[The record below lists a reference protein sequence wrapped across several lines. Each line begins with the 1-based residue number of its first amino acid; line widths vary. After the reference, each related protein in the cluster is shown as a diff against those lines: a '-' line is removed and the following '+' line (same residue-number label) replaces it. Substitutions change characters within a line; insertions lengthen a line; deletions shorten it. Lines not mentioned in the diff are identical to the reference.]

1 MHPKPFPKV
10 FPPEFPLELQNVILT
25 LLRDLC
31 VQHFPLAQQ
40 PTNNGRPL
48 LLHTHPCDTLVLRTY
63 GATLSLS
70 KSTQSLIAIP
80 LGGLGEFGMNMMALR
95 LGDDIIVIDA
105 GMMFPESELLGVD
118 LVIPDTTYLKQ
129 NRANVRAIVLTHG
142 HEDHIG
148 ALPYIL
154 RDLNVPVYGTR
165 FTLAL
170 VKKRLAEA
178 NLLDSTTLREVMPGR
193 LIEIGPYEIEFIP
206 VTHSTIDCVALAVRT
221 PLGVIIHTGDFKIDQ
236 TPVGGAPFD
245 LHSFAR
251 YGNEGVL
258 ALFSDSTNVERPGF
272 TPSERAI
279 VPRIEELCRSAPRR
293 VILSC
298 FASSIHRIQQVIDI
312 ASRVGRKIAFVG
324 RSMVDN
330 VEIAHD
336 LEYLRI
342 PDGMVVRPQDIRT
355 FDPRR
360 IIILASGSQ
369 AEPMSSLS
377 RIAVDNHRFVS
388 VDESDTVILSARIIP
403 GNEKA
408 IFRMLDHMFRR
419 RALVYYDNNAGTIHV
434 SGHASQEE
442 QKLVLQLV
450 KPKYFIPV
458 HGEYRHLFR
467 HAALAHQLGCVSS
480 EILLLENGQTIE
492 FTEDGARRRDPVTSG
507 RVLVDSGSLEE
518 IEEVVIRDRKHL
530 SEDGVVVPIIAID
543 KRTGRM
549 ETVPEIVTRG
559 MFSDN
564 GTELMAGARDVIL
577 KTVEQSNAEEKGD
590 WSVIKEKIRV
600 DLKRYINKHTSKR
613 PLILPVILEV

>member
-1 MHPKPFPKV
+1 MSK
-10 FPPEFPLELQNVILT
+10 T
-25 LLRDLC
+25 
-31 VQHFPLAQQ
+31 
-40 PTNNGRPL
+40 T
-48 LLHTHPCDTLVLRTY
+48 
-63 GATLSLS
+63 S
-70 KSTQSLIAIP
+70 KSSHSLTAIP

-118 LVIPDTTYLKQ
+118 LVIPDITYLKQ
-129 NRANVRAIVLTHG
+129 NRSHVRAIVLTHG

-170 VKKRLAEA
+170 VKKRLDEA
-178 NLLDSTTLREVMPGR
+178 GLLESTTLREVLPGR
-193 LIEIGPYEIEFIP
+193 LVEIGPYEIEFIS
-206 VTHSTIDCVALAVRT
+206 VTHSTVDCVALAIRT
-221 PLGVIIHTGDFKIDQ
+221 PLGVIMHTGDFKIDQ
-236 TPVGGAPFD
+236 TPVDGAPFD
-245 LHSFAR
+245 LHTFAK
-251 YGNEGVL
+251 YGSEGVL

-298 FASSIHRIQQVIDI
+298 FASSVHRIQQVIDI
-312 ASRVGRKIAFVG
+312 ASRVNRKVAFVG

-330 VEIAHD
+330 VEIAHS
-336 LEYLRI
+336 LELLRI
-342 PDGMVVRPQDIRT
+342 PDGIVVRPQDIRS

-388 VDESDTVILSARIIP
+388 VDENDSVILSARIIP
-403 GNEKA
+403 GNEKS

-419 RALVYYDNNAGTIHV
+419 RALVYYDNSAGMIHV
-434 SGHASQEE
+434 SGHGSQEE
-442 QKLVLQLV
+442 QKLMLQLV

-467 HAALAHQLGCVSS
+467 HAALAHQLGAVSE
-480 EILLLENGQTIE
+480 EILLIEDGQSIE
-492 FTEDGARRRDPVTSG
+492 FTEGGARRRDAVTAG

-543 KRTGRM
+543 KHTGKL
-549 ETVPEIVTRG
+549 ESQPEIVTRG
-559 MFSDN
+559 LMSDN
-564 GTELMAGARDVIL
+564 GQELIVGAREVL
-577 KTVEQSNAEEKGD
+577 MKTVSESSAEENSD
-590 WSVIKEKIRV
+590 WGVIKEKIRV
-600 DLKRYINKHTSKR
+600 DLKRYISKQTSKR
-613 PLILPVILEV
+613 PLILPVILEI

>member
-1 MHPKPFPKV
+1 MADQK
-10 FPPEFPLELQNVILT
+10 LEI
-25 LLRDLC
+25 
-31 VQHFPLAQQ
+31 
-40 PTNNGRPL
+40 
-48 LLHTHPCDTLVLRTY
+48 
-63 GATLSLS
+63 
-70 KSTQSLIAIP
+70 IP
-80 LGGLGEFGMNMMALR
+80 LGGLGEFGMNSMALR
-95 LGDDIIVIDA
+95 YADDIIVIDA

-118 LVIPDTTYLKQ
+118 LVIPDITYLKQ
-129 NRANVRAIVLTHG
+129 NRQHVRAIVLTHG

-170 VKKRLAEA
+170 VKKRITEA
-178 NLLDSTTLREVMPGR
+178 GLLDSTTLREVIPGR
-193 LIEIGPYEIEFIP
+193 RIEIGPFEIEMIP

-221 PLGVIIHTGDFKIDQ
+221 PVGVIIHTGDFKIDH
-236 TPVGGAPFD
+236 TPVGGAGFD
-245 LHSFAR
+245 IHTFAR

-258 ALFSDSTNVERPGF
+258 ALFSDSTNVERPGI
-272 TPSERAI
+272 TPSERAV
-279 VPRIEELCRSAPRR
+279 VPRIEELARSAPKR

-312 ASRVGRKIAFVG
+312 ASRVGRKVAFVG

-342 PDGMVVRPQDIRT
+342 PDGMVVRSQDIRS
-355 FDPRR
+355 FDPRK

-388 VDESDTVILSARIIP
+388 VDENDTVILSSRIIP

-419 RALVYYDNNAGTIHV
+419 RALVYYDNSAGVIHV

-467 HAALAHQLGCVSS
+467 HAALAHQLGVVSG
-480 EILLLENGQTIE
+480 EILLVEDGQNIE
-492 FTEDGARRRDPVTSG
+492 FTEDGVHRRDPVTAG

-518 IEEVVIRDRKHL
+518 IEEVVVRERKHL

-543 KRTGRM
+543 KHTGKL
-549 ETVPEIVTRG
+549 ESQPEIVSRG
-559 MFSDN
+559 FMSDN
-564 GTELMAGARDVIL
+564 GSDLVAGARDIVLRTIN
-577 KTVEQSNAEEKGD
+577 TSNAEERAD

-600 DLKRYINKHTSKR
+600 DLKRYISKQTSKR

>member
-1 MHPKPFPKV
+1 MSNPA
-10 FPPEFPLELQNVILT
+10 QTLT
-25 LLRDLC
+25 
-31 VQHFPLAQQ
+31 
-40 PTNNGRPL
+40 
-48 LLHTHPCDTLVLRTY
+48 
-63 GATLSLS
+63 
-70 KSTQSLIAIP
+70 AIP

-95 LGDDIIVIDA
+95 HGDDIIVIDA

-118 LVIPDTTYLKQ
+118 LVIPDITYLKQ

-170 VKKRLAEA
+170 VKKRLDEA
-178 NLLDSTTLREVMPGR
+178 GLLQSTTLREVIPGR
-193 LIEIGPYEIEFIP
+193 LVEIGPYEIEFIP

-221 PLGVIIHTGDFKIDQ
+221 PVGVIIHTGDFKIDQ

-251 YGNEGVL
+251 YGQEGVL

-272 TPSERAI
+272 TGSERAI
-279 VPRIEELCRSAPRR
+279 VPRIEELCRAAPRR

-298 FASSIHRIQQVIDI
+298 FASSIHRIQQVIDV
-312 ASRVGRKIAFVG
+312 AARVGRKVAFVG

-330 VEIAHD
+330 VEIAHS
-336 LEYLRI
+336 LSYLRI
-342 PDGMVVRPQDIRT
+342 PDGMVVRPQDIRG
-355 FDPRR
+355 FDPKRLV
-360 IIILASGSQ
+360 ILASGSQ

-388 VDESDTVILSARIIP
+388 VDENDTVILSARIIP

-419 RALVYYDNNAGTIHV
+419 RALVYYDNAGGTIHV

-467 HAALAHQLGCVSS
+467 HAALAYQLGCVSG
-480 EILLLENGQTIE
+480 EIIIL
-492 FTEDGARRRDPVTSG
+492 EDGNTLELTPDGAYKRDPVAAG

-518 IEEVVIRDRKHL
+518 IEEAVIRDRKHL

-543 KRTGRM
+543 KHTGRM
-549 ETVPEIVTRG
+549 ESHPEIVTRG
-559 MFSDN
+559 LFSDN
-564 GTELMAGARDVIL
+564 GNEFLAGARDVIL
-577 KTVEQSNAEEKGD
+577 KTVEQSNSEEKSD

-600 DLKRYINKHTSKR
+600 DLKRYINKQTSKR

>member
-1 MHPKPFPKV
+1 MSKP
-10 FPPEFPLELQNVILT
+10 L
-25 LLRDLC
+25 
-31 VQHFPLAQQ
+31 
-40 PTNNGRPL
+40 
-48 LLHTHPCDTLVLRTY
+48 
-63 GATLSLS
+63 
-70 KSTQSLIAIP
+70 QSLFVIP

-95 LGDDIIVIDA
+95 YGDDIIVIDA

-118 LVIPDTTYLKQ
+118 LVIPDISYLKQ
-129 NRANVRAIVLTHG
+129 HRQHVRAIVLTHG

-170 VKKRLAEA
+170 VKKRITEA
-178 NLLDSTTLREVMPGR
+178 GLLDSTTLREVMPGR
-193 LIEIGPYEIEFIP
+193 RIEIGPYEIEMIP

-221 PLGVIIHTGDFKIDQ
+221 PVGVIIHTGDFKIDH
-236 TPVGGAPFD
+236 TPVGGAGFD
-245 LHSFAR
+245 IHTFAR

-258 ALFSDSTNVERPGF
+258 ALFSDSTNVERPGI
-272 TPSERAI
+272 TPSERAV
-279 VPRIEELCRSAPRR
+279 VPRIEELARSAPKR

-312 ASRVGRKIAFVG
+312 ASRVGRKVAFVG

-342 PDGMVVRPQDIRT
+342 PDGMVVRSQDIRS
-355 FDPRR
+355 FDPRK
-360 IIILASGSQ
+360 IIIMASGSQ

-388 VDESDTVILSARIIP
+388 VDENDTVILSSRIIP

-419 RALVYYDNNAGTIHV
+419 RALVYYDNSAGVIHV

-458 HGEYRHLFR
+458 HGEFRHLFR
-467 HAALAHQLGCVSS
+467 HAALAHQLGVVSG
-480 EILLLENGQTIE
+480 EIILAENGHCIE
-492 FTEDGARRRDPVTSG
+492 FTEDGYHRRDPVTAG

-518 IEEVVIRDRKHL
+518 IEEVVVRERKHL

-543 KRTGRM
+543 KHTGKL
-549 ETVPEIVTRG
+549 ESQPEIVSRG
-559 MFSDN
+559 FMSDN
-564 GTELMAGARDVIL
+564 GSDLVAGARDIVL
-577 KTVEQSNAEEKGD
+577 KTINTSNAEERAD

-600 DLKRYINKHTSKR
+600 DLKRYISKQTSKR

>member
-1 MHPKPFPKV
+1 
-10 FPPEFPLELQNVILT
+10 
-25 LLRDLC
+25 
-31 VQHFPLAQQ
+31 
-40 PTNNGRPL
+40 
-48 LLHTHPCDTLVLRTY
+48 
-63 GATLSLS
+63 LS
-70 KSTQSLIAIP
+70 KPLQSLFAIP

-95 LGDDIIVIDA
+95 YGDDVIVIDA

-118 LVIPDTTYLKQ
+118 LVIPDITYLKQ
-129 NRANVRAIVLTHG
+129 NRQHVRAIVLTHG

-170 VKKRLAEA
+170 VKKRITEA
-178 NLLDSTTLREVMPGR
+178 GLLDSTTLREVIPGR
-193 LIEIGPYEIEFIP
+193 RIEIGPFEIEMIP

-221 PLGVIIHTGDFKIDQ
+221 PVGVIIHTGDFKIDH
-236 TPVGGAPFD
+236 TPVGGAGFD
-245 LHSFAR
+245 IHTFAR

-258 ALFSDSTNVERPGF
+258 ALFSDSTNVERPGI
-272 TPSERAI
+272 TPSERAV
-279 VPRIEELCRSAPRR
+279 VPRIEELARSAPKR

-312 ASRVGRKIAFVG
+312 ASRVGRKVAFVG

-342 PDGMVVRPQDIRT
+342 PDGMVVRSQDIRS
-355 FDPRR
+355 FDPRK

-388 VDESDTVILSARIIP
+388 VDENDTVILSSRIIP

-419 RALVYYDNNAGTIHV
+419 RALVYYDNSAGVIHV

-467 HAALAHQLGCVSS
+467 HAALAHQLGVVSG
-480 EILLLENGQTIE
+480 EILLVEDGQNIE
-492 FTEDGARRRDPVTSG
+492 FTEDGVHRRDPVTAG

-518 IEEVVIRDRKHL
+518 IEEVVVRERKHL

-543 KRTGRM
+543 KHTGKL
-549 ETVPEIVTRG
+549 ESQPEIVSRG
-559 MFSDN
+559 FMSDN
-564 GTELMAGARDVIL
+564 GSDLVAGARDIVLRTIN
-577 KTVEQSNAEEKGD
+577 TSNAEERAD

-600 DLKRYINKHTSKR
+600 DLKRYISKQTSKR

>member
-1 MHPKPFPKV
+1 
-10 FPPEFPLELQNVILT
+10 
-25 LLRDLC
+25 
-31 VQHFPLAQQ
+31 
-40 PTNNGRPL
+40 
-48 LLHTHPCDTLVLRTY
+48 
-63 GATLSLS
+63 LS
-70 KSTQSLIAIP
+70 KSLQSLFAIP
-80 LGGLGEFGMNMMALR
+80 LGGLGEFGMNMLALR
-95 LGDDIIVIDA
+95 YGDDIIVIDA
-105 GMMFPESELLGVD
+105 GMMFPESELLGID
-118 LVIPDTTYLKQ
+118 LVIPDISYLKQ
-129 NRANVRAIVLTHG
+129 NRQHVRAIVLTHG

-154 RDLNVPVYGTR
+154 RDLEVPVYGTR

-178 NLLDSTTLREVMPGR
+178 GLLESTTLREVLPGR
-193 LIEIGPYEIEFIP
+193 RVELGQYEIEFIP
-206 VTHSTIDCVALAVRT
+206 VTHSTVDCVALAVRT
-221 PLGVIIHTGDFKIDQ
+221 PLGVIIHTGDFKIDH
-236 TPVGGAPFD
+236 TPVEGAGFD
-245 LHSFAR
+245 LHTFAR

-258 ALFSDSTNVERPGF
+258 ALFSDSTNVERPGY
-272 TPSERAI
+272 TASERAV
-279 VPRIEELCRSAPRR
+279 VPRIEELARSAPRR

-312 ASRVGRKIAFVG
+312 AFRVGRKVAFVG

-336 LEYLRI
+336 LGYLRI
-342 PDGMVVRPQDIRT
+342 PDGMVVRQQDIRA
-355 FDPRR
+355 FEPRK
-360 IIILASGSQ
+360 IIVLASGSQ

-377 RIAVDNHRFVS
+377 RIAVDNHRSVS
-388 VDESDTVILSARIIP
+388 VDENDTVILSSRIIP

-419 RALVYYDNNAGTIHV
+419 RALVYYDNSAGVIHV

-442 QKLVLQLV
+442 QKLLLQLV

-467 HAALAHQLGCVSS
+467 HAALAHQLGVVSG
-480 EILLLENGQTIE
+480 EIILAENGQTIQ
-492 FTEDGARRRDPVTSG
+492 FTEDAAYRRDPVTAG

-518 IEEVVIRDRKHL
+518 IEEVVVRDRRHL

-543 KRTGRM
+543 KHSGKL
-549 ETVPEIVTRG
+549 ESQPEIVTRG
-559 MFSDN
+559 FMSDN
-564 GTELMAGARDVIL
+564 GSDLVTGARDIVL
-577 KTVEQSNAEEKGD
+577 KTINTSNPEERAD

-600 DLKRYINKHTSKR
+600 DLKRYINKQTSKR

>member
-1 MHPKPFPKV
+1 LSKNN
-10 FPPEFPLELQNVILT
+10 QT
-25 LLRDLC
+25 LL
-31 VQHFPLAQQ
+31 
-40 PTNNGRPL
+40 
-48 LLHTHPCDTLVLRTY
+48 
-63 GATLSLS
+63 
-70 KSTQSLIAIP
+70 AIP
-80 LGGLGEFGMNMMALR
+80 LGGLGEFGMNMMVFR
-95 LGDDIIVIDA
+95 YGDDIIVVDA

-118 LVIPDTTYLKQ
+118 LVIPDITYLKQ
-129 NRANVRAIVLTHG
+129 NRHLVRAIVLTHG

-154 RDLNVPVYGTR
+154 RDLNVPIYGTR

-170 VKKRLAEA
+170 VKKRLEEA
-178 NLLDSTTLREVMPGR
+178 NLLDSATLREVLPGR
-193 LIEIGPYEIEFIP
+193 RIELGPFEIEFIS
-206 VTHSTIDCVALAVRT
+206 VTHSTIDCVALAIRT

-236 TPVGGAPFD
+236 TPVDNVPFD
-245 LHSFAR
+245 LHAFAR

-272 TPSERAI
+272 TPSERTI
-279 VPRIEELCRSAPRR
+279 VPRIEELARSAPRR
-293 VILSC
+293 VVLSC

-312 ASRVGRKIAFVG
+312 AERVGRKIAFVG
-324 RSMVDN
+324 RSMIDN
-330 VEIAHD
+330 VEIAHNLD
-336 LEYLRI
+336 CLRI
-342 PDGMVVRPQDIRT
+342 PDGMVVRPQDIRS
-355 FDPRR
+355 FEPRK

-388 VDESDTVILSARIIP
+388 VDENDTVILSARIIP

-419 RALVYYDNNAGTIHV
+419 RALVYYDNSAGTIHV

-442 QKLVLQLV
+442 QKLILRLV

-467 HAALAHQLGCVSS
+467 HAALAHQLGAVSE
-480 EILLLENGQTIE
+480 EILIMEDGKCIE
-492 FTEDGARRRDPVTSG
+492 FTEDGAFRREPVTAG

-518 IEEVVIRDRKHL
+518 IEAIVVRDRKHL
-530 SEDGVVVPIIAID
+530 SEEGVVIPIIAID
-543 KRTGRM
+543 KHTGKLESAPEVVSRGLM
-549 ETVPEIVTRG
+549 SENNGELLAGAKEIVMKT
-559 MFSDN
+559 F
-564 GTELMAGARDVIL
+564 EL
-577 KTVEQSNAEEKGD
+577 SNLEERAD

-600 DLKRYINKHTSKR
+600 DLKRYISKQTSKR

>member
-1 MHPKPFPKV
+1 M
-10 FPPEFPLELQNVILT
+10 
-25 LLRDLC
+25 
-31 VQHFPLAQQ
+31 
-40 PTNNGRPL
+40 
-48 LLHTHPCDTLVLRTY
+48 
-63 GATLSLS
+63 S
-70 KSTQSLIAIP
+70 KTSQSLTAIP

-95 LGDDIIVIDA
+95 LGDEIIVIDA

-118 LVIPDTTYLKQ
+118 LVIPDISYLKQ
-129 NRANVRAIVLTHG
+129 NRSMVRAIVLTHG

-154 RDLNVPVYGTR
+154 KDLNVPVYGTR

-170 VKKRLAEA
+170 VKKRLDEA
-178 NLLDSTTLREVMPGR
+178 GLLDSTTLREVIPGR
-193 LIEIGPYEIEFIP
+193 LVEIGPFEVEFIA
-206 VTHSTIDCVALAVRT
+206 VTHSTVDCVALAIRT
-221 PLGVIIHTGDFKIDQ
+221 PLGVVIHTGDFKIDQ

-245 LHSFAR
+245 LHAFAR
-251 YGNEGVL
+251 YGNDGVL

-312 ASRVGRKIAFVG
+312 ASRVNRKVAFVG

-330 VEIAHD
+330 VEIAHS
-336 LEYLRI
+336 LELLRI
-342 PDGMVVRPQDIRT
+342 PDGMVVRPQDIRG
-355 FDPRR
+355 FDPKR

-388 VDESDTVILSARIIP
+388 VDENDSVILSARIIP
-403 GNEKA
+403 GNEKS

-419 RALVYYDNNAGTIHV
+419 RALVYYDNSAGTIHV

-442 QKLVLQLV
+442 QKLLLQLV

-467 HAALAHQLGCVSS
+467 HAALAHQLGCVSN
-480 EILLLENGQTIE
+480 EILLVEDGRPVE
-492 FTEDGARRRDPVTSG
+492 FTEDGARRLDPVTAG
-507 RVLVDSGSLEE
+507 RVCVDSGSLEE
-518 IEEVVIRDRKHL
+518 IEDVVIRDRKHL
-530 SEDGVVVPIIAID
+530 SEDGIVVPIIAID
-543 KRTGRM
+543 KHTGKM
-549 ETVPEIVTRG
+549 ESHPEIVSRG
-559 MFSDN
+559 LMSDN
-564 GTELMAGARDVIL
+564 GQELIAGARLVIM
-577 KTVEQSNAEEKGD
+577 KTVEESNAEEKSD
-590 WSVIKEKIRV
+590 WGVIKEKIRV
-600 DLKRYINKHTSKR
+600 DLKRYISKQTSKR

>member
-1 MHPKPFPKV
+1 
-10 FPPEFPLELQNVILT
+10 
-25 LLRDLC
+25 
-31 VQHFPLAQQ
+31 
-40 PTNNGRPL
+40 
-48 LLHTHPCDTLVLRTY
+48 
-63 GATLSLS
+63 LS
-70 KSTQSLIAIP
+70 KSLQSLFAVP

-95 LGDDIIVIDA
+95 YGDDIIVIDA
-105 GMMFPESELLGVD
+105 GMMFPESELLGID
-118 LVIPDTTYLKQ
+118 LVIPDITYLKQ
-129 NRANVRAIVLTHG
+129 NRQHVRAIILTHG

-154 RDLNVPVYGTR
+154 RDLEVPVYGTR

-178 NLLDSTTLREVMPGR
+178 GLLDSTTLREVIPGR
-193 LIEIGPYEIEFIP
+193 RVELGQYEIEFIP
-206 VTHSTIDCVALAVRT
+206 VTHSTVDCVALAVRT
-221 PLGVIIHTGDFKIDQ
+221 PLGVIIHTGDFKIDH
-236 TPVGGAPFD
+236 TPVEGAGFD
-245 LHSFAR
+245 LHTFAR

-258 ALFSDSTNVERPGF
+258 ALFSDSTNVERPGY
-272 TPSERAI
+272 TPSERAV
-279 VPRIEELCRSAPRR
+279 VPRIEDLARSAPRR

-312 ASRVGRKIAFVG
+312 AFRVGRKVAFVG

-336 LEYLRI
+336 LGYLRI
-342 PDGMVVRPQDIRT
+342 PDGMVVRSQDIRV
-355 FDPRR
+355 FEPRK

-388 VDESDTVILSARIIP
+388 VDENDTVILSSRIIP

-419 RALVYYDNNAGTIHV
+419 RALVYYDNSAGVIHV

-442 QKLVLQLV
+442 QKLLLQLV

-467 HAALAHQLGCVSS
+467 HAALAHQLGVVSG
-480 EILLLENGQTIE
+480 EIILTENGHCIE
-492 FTEDGARRRDPVTSG
+492 FTEDGAYRRDPVAAG

-518 IEEVVIRDRKHL
+518 IEEVVVRDRRHL

-543 KRTGRM
+543 KHSGKL
-549 ETVPEIVTRG
+549 ESQPEIVTRG
-559 MFSDN
+559 FMSDN
-564 GTELMAGARDVIL
+564 GSDLVTGARDIVL
-577 KTVEQSNAEEKGD
+577 KTINTSNAEERAD

-600 DLKRYINKHTSKR
+600 DLKRYINKQTSKR

>member
-1 MHPKPFPKV
+1 M
-10 FPPEFPLELQNVILT
+10 T
-25 LLRDLC
+25 
-31 VQHFPLAQQ
+31 
-40 PTNNGRPL
+40 
-48 LLHTHPCDTLVLRTY
+48 
-63 GATLSLS
+63 S
-70 KSTQSLIAIP
+70 QSLTAIP
-80 LGGLGEFGMNMMALR
+80 LGGLGEFGMNMLALR
-95 LGDDIIVIDA
+95 FGDDILVIDA

-118 LVIPDTTYLKQ
+118 LVIPDITYLKQ
-129 NRANVRAIVLTHG
+129 NRSHVRAIVLTHG

-170 VKKRLAEA
+170 VKKRLDEA
-178 NLLDSTTLREVMPGR
+178 GLLESTTLREVLPGR
-193 LIEIGPYEIEFIP
+193 LVEIGPYEIEFIS
-206 VTHSTIDCVALAVRT
+206 VTHSTVDCVALAIRT
-221 PLGVIIHTGDFKIDQ
+221 SLGVIIHTGDFKIDQ

-245 LHSFAR
+245 LHTFAK

-298 FASSIHRIQQVIDI
+298 FASSVHRIQQVIDI
-312 ASRVGRKIAFVG
+312 ASRVNRKIAFVG

-330 VEIAHD
+330 VEIAHS
-336 LEYLRI
+336 LELLRI
-342 PDGMVVRPQDIRT
+342 PDGMVVRQQDIRG
-355 FDPRR
+355 FDPKR
-360 IIILASGSQ
+360 IVILASGSQ

-388 VDESDTVILSARIIP
+388 VDENDSVILSARIIP
-403 GNEKA
+403 GNEKS

-419 RALVYYDNNAGTIHV
+419 RALVYYDNSAGTIHV

-442 QKLVLQLV
+442 QKLLLQLV

-467 HAALAHQLGCVSS
+467 HAALAHQLGAVSG
-480 EILLLENGQTIE
+480 EILLIEDGQSIE
-492 FTEDGARRRDPVTSG
+492 FAEDAAYRRDPVTAG
-507 RVLVDSGSLEE
+507 RVCVDSGSLEE
-518 IEEVVIRDRKHL
+518 IEDVVIRDRKHL
-530 SEDGVVVPIIAID
+530 SEDGIVVPIIAID
-543 KRTGRM
+543 KHTGKM
-549 ETVPEIVTRG
+549 ESHPEIVTRG
-559 MFSDN
+559 LMSDN
-564 GTELMAGARDVIL
+564 GQELIAGARQVIM
-577 KTVEQSNAEEKGD
+577 KTVEESNAEEKSD
-590 WSVIKEKIRV
+590 WGVIKEKIRV
-600 DLKRYINKHTSKR
+600 DLKRYINKQTSKR

>member
-1 MHPKPFPKV
+1 MSKNN
-10 FPPEFPLELQNVILT
+10 QT
-25 LLRDLC
+25 LL
-31 VQHFPLAQQ
+31 
-40 PTNNGRPL
+40 
-48 LLHTHPCDTLVLRTY
+48 
-63 GATLSLS
+63 
-70 KSTQSLIAIP
+70 AIP
-80 LGGLGEFGMNMMALR
+80 LGGLGEFGMNMMVFR
-95 LGDDIIVIDA
+95 YGDDIIVVDA

-118 LVIPDTTYLKQ
+118 LVIPDITYLKQ
-129 NRANVRAIVLTHG
+129 NRHLVRAIVLTHG

-154 RDLNVPVYGTR
+154 RDLNVPIYGTR

-170 VKKRLAEA
+170 VKKRLEEA
-178 NLLDSTTLREVMPGR
+178 NLLDSATLREVIPGR
-193 LIEIGPYEIEFIP
+193 RVEMGPFEVEFIS
-206 VTHSTIDCVALAVRT
+206 VTHSTIDCVALAIRT

-236 TPVGGAPFD
+236 TPVDNVPFD
-245 LHSFAR
+245 LHAFAR

-272 TPSERAI
+272 TPSERTI
-279 VPRIEELCRSAPRR
+279 VPRIEELARSAPRR
-293 VILSC
+293 VVLSC

-312 ASRVGRKIAFVG
+312 AERVGRKIAFVG

-336 LEYLRI
+336 LHCLRI
-342 PDGMVVRPQDIRT
+342 PDGMVVRPQDIRS
-355 FDPRR
+355 FEPRKL
-360 IIILASGSQ
+360 IILASGSQ

-388 VDESDTVILSARIIP
+388 VDENDTVILSARIIP

-419 RALVYYDNNAGTIHV
+419 RALVYYDNSAGTIHV

-442 QKLVLQLV
+442 QKLILRLV

-467 HAALAHQLGCVSS
+467 HAALAHQLGAVSE
-480 EILLLENGQTIE
+480 EILMMEDGKCIE
-492 FTEDGARRRDPVTSG
+492 FTEDGAFRRDPVTAG

-518 IEEVVIRDRKHL
+518 IEAIVVRDRKHL
-530 SEDGVVVPIIAID
+530 SEEGVVIPIIAID
-543 KRTGRM
+543 KHTGKLESAPEVVSRGLM
-549 ETVPEIVTRG
+549 SENNGELLAGAKEIVMKT
-559 MFSDN
+559 F
-564 GTELMAGARDVIL
+564 EL
-577 KTVEQSNAEEKGD
+577 SNLEERAD

-600 DLKRYINKHTSKR
+600 DLKRYISKQTSKR

>member
-1 MHPKPFPKV
+1 MSKP
-10 FPPEFPLELQNVILT
+10 
-25 LLRDLC
+25 
-31 VQHFPLAQQ
+31 A
-40 PTNNGRPL
+40 
-48 LLHTHPCDTLVLRTY
+48 
-63 GATLSLS
+63 
-70 KSTQSLIAIP
+70 QSLTAIP

-95 LGDDIIVIDA
+95 FGDDILVIDA

-118 LVIPDTTYLKQ
+118 LVIPDITYLKQ

-154 RDLNVPVYGTR
+154 RELNVPVYGTR

-170 VKKRLAEA
+170 VNKRLDEA
-178 NLLDSTTLREVMPGR
+178 GLLPSTTLREVIPGGR
-193 LIEIGPYEIEFIP
+193 LVEIGPFEIEFIP

-245 LHSFAR
+245 LHAFAR
-251 YGNEGVL
+251 YGHEGVL

-272 TPSERAI
+272 TGSERNV

-312 ASRVGRKIAFVG
+312 AARVGRKVAFVG

-330 VEIAHD
+330 VEIAHS

-342 PDGMVVRPQDIRT
+342 PDGMVVRPQDIRG
-355 FDPRR
+355 FDPKRLV
-360 IIILASGSQ
+360 ILASGSQ

-388 VDESDTVILSARIIP
+388 VDENDSVILSARIIP

-419 RALVYYDNNAGTIHV
+419 RALVYYDNSGGTIHV

-442 QKLVLQLV
+442 QKLILQLV

-467 HAALAHQLGCVSS
+467 HAALAYQLGCVSG
-480 EILLLENGQTIE
+480 EILVLEDGHTLE
-492 FTEDGARRRDPVTSG
+492 FTEDGAYRRDPVTAG
-507 RVLVDSGSLEE
+507 RVCVDSGSLEA

-543 KRTGRM
+543 KHTGRM
-549 ETVPEIVTRG
+549 ESQPEIVTRG

-564 GTELMAGARDVIL
+564 GTEFIAGARDVVL
-577 KTVEQSNAEEKGD
+577 KTVEQSNAEEKSD

-600 DLKRYINKHTSKR
+600 DLKRYINKQTSKR

>member
-1 MHPKPFPKV
+1 
-10 FPPEFPLELQNVILT
+10 
-25 LLRDLC
+25 
-31 VQHFPLAQQ
+31 
-40 PTNNGRPL
+40 
-48 LLHTHPCDTLVLRTY
+48 
-63 GATLSLS
+63 LS
-70 KSTQSLIAIP
+70 KTSQSLIAIP

-129 NRANVRAIVLTHG
+129 NRAMVRAIVLTHG

-154 RDLNVPVYGTR
+154 KDLNVPVYGTR

-170 VKKRLAEA
+170 VKKRLDEA
-178 NLLDSTTLREVMPGR
+178 GLLDSTTLREVIPGR
-193 LIEIGPYEIEFIP
+193 LVEIGPFEVEFIA
-206 VTHSTIDCVALAVRT
+206 VTHSTVDCVALAIRT
-221 PLGVIIHTGDFKIDQ
+221 PLGVVIHTGDFKIDQ

-245 LHSFAR
+245 LHAFAR
-251 YGNEGVL
+251 YGNDGVL

-298 FASSIHRIQQVIDI
+298 FASSIHRIQQIIDI
-312 ASRVGRKIAFVG
+312 AARVNRKVAFVG

-330 VEIAHD
+330 IEIAHS
-336 LEYLRI
+336 LELLRI
-342 PDGMVVRPQDIRT
+342 PDGMVVRPQDIRG
-355 FDPRR
+355 FDPKR

-388 VDESDTVILSARIIP
+388 VDENDSVILSARIIP
-403 GNEKA
+403 GNEKS

-419 RALVYYDNNAGTIHV
+419 RALVYYDNSAGTIHV

-442 QKLVLQLV
+442 QKLLLQLV

-467 HAALAHQLGCVSS
+467 HAALAHQLGCVSN
-480 EILLLENGQTIE
+480 EILLLEDGRPIE
-492 FTEDGARRRDPVTSG
+492 FTEDGARRLDPVTAG
-507 RVLVDSGSLEE
+507 RVCVDSGSLEE
-518 IEEVVIRDRKHL
+518 IEDVVIRDRKHL
-530 SEDGVVVPIIAID
+530 SEDGIVVPIIAID
-543 KRTGRM
+543 KHTGKM
-549 ETVPEIVTRG
+549 ESHPEIVSRG
-559 MFSDN
+559 LMSDN
-564 GTELMAGARDVIL
+564 GQELIAGARLVIM
-577 KTVEQSNAEEKGD
+577 KTVEESNAEEKSD
-590 WSVIKEKIRV
+590 WGVIKEKIRV
-600 DLKRYINKHTSKR
+600 DLKRYISKQTSKR

>member
-1 MHPKPFPKV
+1 MS
-10 FPPEFPLELQNVILT
+10 NT
-25 LLRDLC
+25 
-31 VQHFPLAQQ
+31 
-40 PTNNGRPL
+40 
-48 LLHTHPCDTLVLRTY
+48 
-63 GATLSLS
+63 S
-70 KSTQSLIAIP
+70 QSLIAIP

-129 NRANVRAIVLTHG
+129 NRAMVRAIVLTHG

-154 RDLNVPVYGTR
+154 KDLNVPVYGTR

-170 VKKRLAEA
+170 VKKRLDEA
-178 NLLDSTTLREVMPGR
+178 GLLDSTTLREVIPGR
-193 LIEIGPYEIEFIP
+193 LVEIGPFEVEFIA
-206 VTHSTIDCVALAVRT
+206 VTHSTVDCVALAIRT
-221 PLGVIIHTGDFKIDQ
+221 PLGVVIHTGDFKIDQ

-245 LHSFAR
+245 LHAFAR
-251 YGNEGVL
+251 YGNDGVL

-298 FASSIHRIQQVIDI
+298 FASSIHRIQQIIDI
-312 ASRVGRKIAFVG
+312 AARVNRKVAFVG

-330 VEIAHD
+330 VEIAHS
-336 LEYLRI
+336 LELLRI
-342 PDGMVVRPQDIRT
+342 PDGMVVRPQDIRG
-355 FDPRR
+355 FDPKR

-388 VDESDTVILSARIIP
+388 VDENDSVILSARIIP
-403 GNEKA
+403 GNEKS

-419 RALVYYDNNAGTIHV
+419 RALVYYDNSAGTIHV

-442 QKLVLQLV
+442 QKLLLQLV

-467 HAALAHQLGCVSS
+467 HAALAHQLGCVSN
-480 EILLLENGQTIE
+480 EILLLEDGRPIE
-492 FTEDGARRRDPVTSG
+492 FTEDGARRLDPVTAG
-507 RVLVDSGSLEE
+507 RVCVDSGSLEE
-518 IEEVVIRDRKHL
+518 IEDVVIRDRKHL
-530 SEDGVVVPIIAID
+530 SEDGIVVPIIAID
-543 KRTGRM
+543 KHTGKM
-549 ETVPEIVTRG
+549 ESHPEIVSRG
-559 MFSDN
+559 LMSDN
-564 GTELMAGARDVIL
+564 GQELIAGARLVIM
-577 KTVEQSNAEEKGD
+577 KTVEESNAEEKSD
-590 WSVIKEKIRV
+590 WGVIKEKIRV
-600 DLKRYINKHTSKR
+600 DLKRYISKQTSKR

>member
-1 MHPKPFPKV
+1 M
-10 FPPEFPLELQNVILT
+10 
-25 LLRDLC
+25 
-31 VQHFPLAQQ
+31 
-40 PTNNGRPL
+40 
-48 LLHTHPCDTLVLRTY
+48 
-63 GATLSLS
+63 S
-70 KSTQSLIAIP
+70 KTSQSLTAIP
-80 LGGLGEFGMNMMALR
+80 LGGLGEFGMNMMVLR

-118 LVIPDTTYLKQ
+118 LVIPDITYLKQ
-129 NRANVRAIVLTHG
+129 NRAHVRAIVLTHG

-154 RDLNVPVYGTR
+154 RELNVPVYGTR

-178 NLLDSTTLREVMPGR
+178 GLLDSTTLREVMPGR
-193 LIEIGPYEIEFIP
+193 LVEIGPYEIEFIS
-206 VTHSTIDCVALAVRT
+206 VTHSTVDCVALAIRT
-221 PLGVIIHTGDFKIDQ
+221 PLGVIIHSGDFKIDQ

-245 LHSFAR
+245 LHSFAK

-312 ASRVGRKIAFVG
+312 ASRVNRKVAFVG

-330 VEIAHD
+330 VEIAHS
-336 LEYLRI
+336 LELLRI
-342 PDGMVVRPQDIRT
+342 PDGMVVRPQDIRG
-355 FDPRR
+355 FDPKRL
-360 IIILASGSQ
+360 IILASGSQ

-388 VDESDTVILSARIIP
+388 VDENDSVILSARIIP
-403 GNEKA
+403 GNEKS

-419 RALVYYDNNAGTIHV
+419 RALVYYDNSAGTIHV

-442 QKLVLQLV
+442 QKLLLQLV

-467 HAALAHQLGCVSS
+467 HAALAHQLGAVSQ
-480 EILLLENGQTIE
+480 EILLLEDGQSIE
-492 FTEDGARRRDPVTSG
+492 FTEDGARRRDPVTAG
-507 RVLVDSGSLEE
+507 RVCVDSGSLEE

-530 SEDGVVVPIIAID
+530 SEDGIVVPIIAID
-543 KRTGRM
+543 KHTGKM
-549 ETVPEIVTRG
+549 ESHPEIVTRG
-559 MFSDN
+559 LMSDN
-564 GTELMAGARDVIL
+564 GHELIAGARMVIM
-577 KTVEQSNAEEKGD
+577 KTVEESNAEEKSD
-590 WSVIKEKIRV
+590 WGVIKEKIRV
-600 DLKRYINKHTSKR
+600 DLKRYINKQTSKR

>member
-1 MHPKPFPKV
+1 
-10 FPPEFPLELQNVILT
+10 
-25 LLRDLC
+25 
-31 VQHFPLAQQ
+31 
-40 PTNNGRPL
+40 
-48 LLHTHPCDTLVLRTY
+48 
-63 GATLSLS
+63 LS
-70 KSTQSLIAIP
+70 KPAQSLTAIP

-95 LGDDIIVIDA
+95 VADDIIVIDA

-118 LVIPDTTYLKQ
+118 LVIPDITYLKQ
-129 NRANVRAIVLTHG
+129 NRTHVRAIVLTHG

-170 VKKRLAEA
+170 VKKRLDEA
-178 NLLDSTTLREVMPGR
+178 GLLKSTTLREVIPGGR
-193 LIEIGPYEIEFIP
+193 LVEIGPFEIEFIP

-245 LHSFAR
+245 LHAFAR
-251 YGNEGVL
+251 YGHEGVL

-272 TPSERAI
+272 TGSERNI

-312 ASRVGRKIAFVG
+312 ASRVGRKVAFVG

-330 VEIAHD
+330 VEIAHS

-342 PDGMVVRPQDIRT
+342 PDGMVVRPQDIRS
-355 FDPRR
+355 FDPKRLL
-360 IIILASGSQ
+360 ILASGSQ

-388 VDESDTVILSARIIP
+388 VDENDSVILSARIIP

-419 RALVYYDNNAGTIHV
+419 RALVYYDNSAGTIHV

-450 KPKYFIPV
+450 KPKFFIPV

-467 HAALAHQLGCVSS
+467 HAALAHQLGCVSG
-480 EILLLENGQTIE
+480 EILILEDGHTLE
-492 FTEDGARRRDPVTSG
+492 FTEDGAFRRDPVTAG
-507 RVLVDSGSLEE
+507 RVCVDSGSLEE

-543 KRTGRM
+543 KHTGRM
-549 ETVPEIVTRG
+549 ESQPEIVTRG

-564 GTELMAGARDVIL
+564 GTEFLAGAREVVL
-577 KTVEQSNAEEKGD
+577 KTVEQSNAEEKSD

-600 DLKRYINKHTSKR
+600 DLKRYINKQTSKR